1 MANLYGHA
9 AGNGGHRQGDPTVL
23 FDSSLLGVCGRVY
36 QSYVRCW
43 RTVVCLMAAAWA
55 EWTSKGR
62 CINDRRRPG
71 TFARAFFPNTHLPTL
86 RTLRKM
92 DCVQFC
98 TDSLRKKRKAVLAAI
113 SSISDNDQSH

>member
-1 MANLYGHA
+1 MARSHLGHMGIGLDVTWRVSA
-9 AGNGGHRQGDPTVL
+9 RECLAEAPPGTIKQGYPNRRASGSVKL
-23 FDSSLLGVCGRVY
+23 QPNFYSLNTG
-36 QSYVRCW
+36 
-43 RTVVCLMAAAWA
+43 
-55 EWTSKGR
+55 GR

-71 TFARAFFPNTHLPTL
+71 KFARAFFPNTHLPTL